1 MFGLKKRE
9 EKLKRIGEEWDR
21 TELEFLPAALEI
33 VETPPAPLG
42 RALLWIIV
50 FFFLSALAWSI
61 IGTVDE
67 VAVAPGK
74 VIPSGYTK
82 VVQANDSGIVR
93 RLNVSN
99 GMPVRWRRN
108 GTEKTSRPPGER
120 GIRRSSSTSRSSQ
133 RRGGANFG
141 RRSVH

>member
-61 IGTVDE
+61 IGTVD
-67 VAVAPGK
+67 
-74 VIPSGYTK
+74 
-82 VVQANDSGIVR
+82 
-93 RLNVSN
+93 
-99 GMPVRWRRN
+99 
-108 GTEKTSRPPGER
+108 
-120 GIRRSSSTSRSSQ
+120 
-133 RRGGANFG
+133 
-141 RRSVH
+141 